1 MGKLTDTAVKNLKK
15 GHQKADGQGLYIVV
29 SQIGTKYWKF
39 REPVGSRKLRTIGE
53 YPQMSLAE
61 AREAVLGYRK
71 TFSEGI
77 NPFLKINSASTD
89 DEAEKNERSFQE
101 VFDEFCQMKTSKRG
115 EFDGE
120 WTYGTYKKH
129 NQIFKKHVFPVIGD
143 KRFSLIR
150 KSDLVTVLELI
161 LEKGTDS
168 NFRKVR
174 SVFNMLFAWG
184 ESREY
189 TDLDYARLVS
199 NKAFRKLKP
208 EQNHKHIASRDEF
221 EELVPKVV
229 KIRSTYIV
237 NRALNLELHIFLR
250 PIEIVKLH
258 WSDVDWEKKQINI
271 PASRMKMERD
281 FIVPMSS
288 QVITLLK
295 EVYEVT
301 GHSDYVFLSGYR
313 AGSKDH
319 ISRDS
324 LSNALRNNN
333 VIETSTHGFRHA
345 ASSLL
350 RDVIKAE
357 GDLVELQLSHERKS
371 VEKVYN
377 KSKRLDE
384 RRLMMQKWSNYI
396 QSAAEGKAK
405 FFSAQT
411 TI

>member
-39 REPVGSRKLRTIGE
+39 REPEGSRKLRTIGE

-89 DEAEKNERSFQE
+89 DETEKNERSFQE
-101 VFDEFCQMKTSKRG
+101 VFDEFCQMKTAKRG

-143 KRFSLIR
+143 KRFSLIT
-150 KSDLVTVLELI
+150 KADLVTVLELI

-208 EQNHKHIASRDEF
+208 EKNYKHIASRDEF

-313 AGSKDH
+313 SGSKDH

-324 LSNALRNNN
+324 LSNALRNNGIN
-333 VIETSTHGFRHA
+333 ETSTHGFRHA

-384 RRLMMQKWSNYI
+384 RRLMMQKWSDYI

-405 FFSAQT
+405 FFSAQA

>member
-1 MGKLTDTAVKNLKK
+1 
-15 GHQKADGQGLYIVV
+15 
-29 SQIGTKYWKF
+29 
-39 REPVGSRKLRTIGE
+39 
-53 YPQMSLAE
+53 
-61 AREAVLGYRK
+61 
-71 TFSEGI
+71 
-77 NPFLKINSASTD
+77 
-89 DEAEKNERSFQE
+89 
-101 VFDEFCQMKTSKRG
+101 
-115 EFDGE
+115 
-120 WTYGTYKKH
+120 
-129 NQIFKKHVFPVIGD
+129 
-143 KRFSLIR
+143 
-150 KSDLVTVLELI
+150 
-161 LEKGTDS
+161 
-168 NFRKVR
+168 
-174 SVFNMLFAWG
+174 MLFAWG

-199 NKAFRKLKP
+199 SKAFRKLKP
-208 EQNHKHIASRDEF
+208 EKNHKHIASRDEF
-221 EELVPKVV
+221 EELVPKVAT
-229 KIRSTYIV
+229 IRSTYIV
-237 NRALNLELHIFLR
+237 NRALNLGLHIFLR

-258 WSDVDWEKKQINI
+258 WSDVDWQKEQINI

-288 QVITLLK
+288 QVTTLLK

-301 GHSDYVFLSGYR
+301 GHSDYVFLSNYR

-333 VIETSTHGFRHA
+333 IIETSTHGFRHA

-384 RRLMMQKWSNYI
+384 RRLMMQSWSDYI

-405 FFSAQT
+405 FFSAQAT
-411 TI
+411 T